1 MGIVVDTNVF
11 LNAEHARGDLSLFFD
26 NNERFYVA
34 AVTISALLAGVALAE
49 NASDRIRCLTWSEAI
64 IETLPVLPFGLEFAR
79 TYAEI
84 YAHQLENSR
93 RQSLSVHDL
102 QIAATAI
109 THDYAVLTNNTKD
122 FEKIPGLCLLSP

>member
-1 MGIVVDTNVF
+1 MGVVVDTNVF
-11 LNAEHARGDLSLFFD
+11 LNAEHARRDLSLFFD
-26 NNERFYVA
+26 NNERFYMA
-34 AVTISALLAGVALAE
+34 AVTVSELLAGVALAK
-49 NASDRIRCLTWSEAI
+49 NASVRIRRLTWSEAI
-64 IETLPVLPFGLEFAR
+64 IETLPVLPFDLEVAR
-79 TYAEI
+79 AYAEI
-84 YAHQLENSR
+84 YAHQLRNSR

>member
-1 MGIVVDTNVF
+1 
-11 LNAEHARGDLSLFFD
+11 LFFD
-26 NNERFYVA
+26 ESERFYMA
-34 AVTISALLAGVALAE
+34 AITVSELLAGVPLAK
-49 NASDRIRCLTWSEAI
+49 NASDRIRRLSWSEVI
-64 IETLPVLPFGLEFAR
+64 IKTLPVLPFDLEVAR

-84 YAHQLENSR
+84 YAHQLKNSR
-93 RQSLSVHDL
+93 RQFLNVHDL